1 MTNYVIIY
9 KKITDKHCCIVFT
22 LQRLADLHDL
32 FFRWD
37 KDDLIS
43 PQMNTYR
50 DI

>member
-1 MTNYVIIY
+1 MLLYI
-9 KKITDKHCCIVFT
+9 KITDKYCYIAFT

-32 FFRWD
+32 SFKWD

-43 PQMNTYR
+43 PQMKTYR